1 MREALAKK
9 LDARARFQLPRGE
22 LKGVVEVLIRTSGPL
37 GPEQQAELF
46 RVGGKVRSMMGNIV
60 SATVNATA
68 LEALAQLSF
77 VRKIELS
84 RTMFN
89 EYRRKE

>member
-1 MREALAKK
+1 MGETLQKK

-22 LKGVVEVLIRTSGPL
+22 LKGLVEVLIRTVAPL
-37 GPEQQAELF
+37 SPQQQAELF
-46 RVGGKVRSMMGNIV
+46 QAGGKVRAVMGNV
-60 SATVNATA
+60 LSATINAA
-68 LEALAQLSF
+68 SLEAVAQLPF

-89 EYRRKE
+89 E

>member
-9 LDARARFQLPRGE
+9 LDARTRFQLPRGE
-22 LKGVVEVLIRTSGPL
+22 LKGFVEVLIRTAAPMDSG
-37 GPEQQAELF
+37 QKAELS
-46 RVGGKVRSMMGNIV
+46 RAGGQVRTMIGNVV
-60 SATVNATA
+60 SATMNATS
-68 LEALAQLSF
+68 LEAVAQLPF

-89 EYRRKE
+89 E